1 MEMIINLAKQFIQ
14 DVDGN
19 GKIELPDAISALTSL
34 LSDSDSKL
42 DVAGLMAKVQGL
54 GLDSVLSSWL
64 GTGENEAISGS
75 QIQQLF
81 GEEKIAALCE
91 TLNIDSEIAQQAL
104 SKLIPMFVDQTSSGS
119 GLSDL
124 LGNGAGVEGL
134 GNVLGGFLK

>member
-64 GTGENEAISGS
+64 GAGENEAISGS

-91 TLNIDSEIAQQAL
+91 TLNIDSDIAQQAL
-104 SKLIPMFVDQTSSGS
+104 SKLIPMFVDQTSSTS

-124 LGNGAGVEGL
+124 LGDSAGLEGL
-134 GNVLGGFLK
+134 GSALGGFLK